1 MYLNV
6 GKFNKIIS
14 YLFNFL
20 MTKWSCKLKV
30 SVCTNLKLAS
40 KMAIL
45 LLLVEHGTVGAT
57 QSEDKYL
64 YVRDEIWSE
73 LHRKLVASDFEGIS
87 NRRKR
92 LRTLFSEVP
101 AEFAFEFHSELG
113 LTNTGG
119 EFSQVFHHRLA
130 TSVRKKLSG
139 ILAGNSDANS
149 SAGEI
154 RVTKNNTRPAEITE
168 TKEERYLHIRHVI
181 WNNLFQSLSSDETD
195 ELYQRRVRLRNVFSK
210 VPVQFAAEF
219 YQELGAVN
227 TGGEYSNVFHT
238 RLAKVVRDELLEILI
253 NITNNSTVR
262 VPQNSNDSSRKS
274 LKAPFFGSASLPV
287 ELESKLQSILQ
298 EDRQI
303 IEALDRATKDR
314 LRCMF
319 DKLRT
324 STVDDRM
331 IQWRAICPR
340 DFAGPV
346 KMSCELSGSN
356 ISQKALM
363 DSINSQA
370 EVSVA
375 GANLG
380 FIKHVRSL
388 MVSLREFGPL
398 ADLNYIDINDQIYWT
413 NHYLELMTTA
423 PHGGGSMAADEYVY
437 IKAWLREQQRNE
449 NSILSCFKN

>member
-1 MYLNV
+1 MSNIL
-6 GKFNKIIS
+6 KI
-14 YLFNFL
+14 F
-20 MTKWSCKLKV
+20 
-30 SVCTNLKLAS
+30 
-40 KMAIL
+40 
-45 LLLVEHGTVGAT
+45 
-57 QSEDKYL
+57 
-64 YVRDEIWSE
+64 
-73 LHRKLVASDFEGIS
+73 
-87 NRRKR
+87 
-92 LRTLFSEVP
+92 
-101 AEFAFEFHSELG
+101 
-113 LTNTGG
+113 
-119 EFSQVFHHRLA
+119 
-130 TSVRKKLSG
+130 
-139 ILAGNSDANS
+139 
-149 SAGEI
+149 
-154 RVTKNNTRPAEITE
+154 
-168 TKEERYLHIRHVI
+168 
-181 WNNLFQSLSSDETD
+181 
-195 ELYQRRVRLRNVFSK
+195 
-210 VPVQFAAEF
+210 
-219 YQELGAVN
+219 
-227 TGGEYSNVFHT
+227 
-238 RLAKVVRDELLEILI
+238 I